1 MTDFVH
7 LHVHTD
13 YSLVD
18 SAAKIKPLVARAKE
32 LGMKA
37 LAITDHGNMCG
48 VINFVNACT
57 RDKDGN
63 KLPPDKAIKPIIGC
77 EFYVAGGSRTNKTG
91 TEEGNRYYHLI
102 LLAKNEQGYKNL
114 VYLTSRSYTEGFY
127 YKPRI
132 DTELIELYHE
142 GLVCLTACV
151 AGELPQLLMNGK
163 QDMAIQLIAYYKNL
177 FGAENY
183 FIELQDHGLEAQKN
197 INKLLIEIA
206 KKTNTPMV
214 VTNDSHFILREDWQ
228 AHEILTCI
236 GHKIT
241 LKDPKHIKFYQSYT
255 KEHYLKSGD
264 EMAELFPDY
273 PEMVRNS
280 VRIAEMCNCTIPQ
293 YKTEQ
298 LKECL
303 PVYAIPDAF
312 KSEDEY
318 IRHLVFSGLKKRY
331 GDVNQAIEE
340 RTELELSTIIRMGFI
355 GYFLIVW
362 DFINWAKEHD
372 IPIGPGR
379 GSGAGSIVAYAMGI
393 TDIDPLKYKL
403 LFERFLNPERI
414 SMPDFD
420 IDISDD
426 GRQAVIEYTRQKYG
440 EAQVGHIVTF
450 GTLAPKAV
458 IKDIGRALDIP
469 LAEVVALT
477 DRVPDSPKTHLIDA
491 FTVNKDIPGSG
502 RLSDMR
508 HDPAYEHLFDI
519 CFKLEGVKRNTSLH
533 ASGIV
538 IGKSPLPD
546 WAPIMIV
553 KDNKSE
559 KKDEYVTATQYTMD
573 IIEPCGLVKMDYLG
587 LKTLSIIKNTVKLV
601 VKKKGCENFSI
612 DTIEE
617 HDEGAFDLFCDGKT
631 TGFFQFES
639 PGMVKVLRQ
648 AKPRSIEELTALNA
662 LYRPG
667 PMDYI
672 PKFIEGKF
680 NPGKITYPDPC
691 LKDILEETYGVM
703 VYQEQVMQVAQR
715 IAGYSLGQADLLR
728 RAMGKKKIEVM
739 ASEKEKFIVGALTNG
754 FNAKHAG
761 DIFDI
766 MLPFAGYGF
775 NKSHA
780 AAYSVLAYQTA
791 FLRTN
796 FPIEFMAATLTNQ
809 IYGAD
814 NRLSD
819 YIEEVRGSGIE
830 ITVPDINTSRAVFEV
845 VADKKTGKNKIAFGL
860 LGIKGLGEYA
870 AEEIVTQRE
879 TNGQYKSFIDF
890 ITRVDLHSVNK
901 RALEVLIKTGCFDSL
916 GQTRPTLFANLEK
929 AVEFVEKDKKDLRNG
944 QTSLFGDASEENTA
958 EMVFEQVPDWTLK
971 EKLDAE
977 LELVGCYVSGHPLDP
992 FREKIK
998 NCCTITSANA
1008 AQKIIK
1014 VSPPASGDNK
1024 GWKTY
1029 REERDKRTKHT
1040 IIGIIKN
1047 IKEITTK
1054 KDGKKMAFATLED
1067 LNGAI
1072 ELVFF
1077 PKTWEEIGGSIQN
1090 ETIAA
1095 LRGVPE
1101 LSKDGKPSLQVE
1113 EIADIN
1119 TLSEKSWK
1127 EVHIRLCE
1135 NSVQTE
1141 ENLLP
1146 IRDYITEHSGSCS
1159 VYIHLPLE
1167 DGEMIIK
1174 PKASMRVRSE
1184 EEHINTLKDIVVVD
1198 DVWRE

>member
-13 YSLVD
+13 YSLLD
-18 SAAKIKPLVARAKE
+18 GAAKIKPLVARAKA

-48 VINFVNACT
+48 ALNFENEC
-57 RDKDGN
+57 KENG
-63 KLPPDKAIKPIIGC
+63 IKPIIGC
-77 EFYVAGGSRTNKTG
+77 EFYMAGGSRTNKSG

-132 DTELIELYHE
+132 DTELLEIYHE
-142 GLVCLTACV
+142 GLVCLTACI
-151 AGELPQLLMNGK
+151 AGELPQLLLADKEGR
-163 QDMAIQLIAYYKNL
+163 ATELIAYYKNL

-183 FIELQDHGLEAQKN
+183 FIELQDHGLDGQKN
-197 INKLLIEIA
+197 LNKLLIEIA

-214 VTNDSHFILREDWQ
+214 VTNDSHFILREDWE

-236 GHKIT
+236 GQKIT
-241 LKDPKHIKFYQSYT
+241 LKDPKHTRFYQSYT

-264 EMAELFPDY
+264 EMATLFPDY
-273 PEMVRNS
+273 PEMVKNS
-280 VRIAEMCNCTIPQ
+280 VRIADMCNCKIPL
-293 YKTEQ
+293 YETEQ

-303 PVYAIPDAF
+303 PIYQIPEEF
-312 KSEDEY
+312 KTEEEY
-318 IRHLVFSGLKKRY
+318 IRHLVYSGLQKRY
-331 GDVNQAIEE
+331 SNVTDEIRE
-340 RTELELSTIIRMGFI
+340 RAELELSTIIRMGFI

-362 DFINWAKEHD
+362 DFITWAKQND

-379 GSGAGSIVAYAMGI
+379 GSGAGSIAAYAMGI

-420 IDISDD
+420 IDISNE

-440 EAQVGHIVTF
+440 DAQVGHIVTF

-458 IKDIGRALDIP
+458 IKDVGRALDIP
-469 LAEVVALT
+469 LSEVIALT
-477 DRVPDSPKTHLIDA
+477 DRVPDSPKTHLKDA
-491 FTVNKDIPGSG
+491 FETNSEIPGSG
-502 RLSDMR
+502 RLAEMR
-508 HDPAYEHLFDI
+508 HDPRYEHLFDI
-519 CFKLEGVKRNTSLH
+519 CFKLEDVRRNTSLH

-546 WAPIMIV
+546 WAPVMIV

-573 IIEPCGLVKMDYLG
+573 IIEPCGLIKMDYLG
-587 LKTLSIIKNTVKLV
+587 LKTLSIIKNTVKLIV
-601 VKKKGCENFSI
+601 QKKGFEDFSI
-612 DTIEE
+612 ETIDE
-617 HDEGAFDLFCDGKT
+617 HDDRAFDLFCKGKT

-728 RAMGKKKIEVM
+728 RAMGKKKVKVM
-739 ASEKEKFIVGALTNG
+739 ISEKEKFIAGAVKKG
-754 FNAKHAG
+754 FNAKHAD
-761 DIFDI
+761 DIFEI

-791 FLRTN
+791 YLRSN
-796 FPIEFMAATLTNQ
+796 FPVEFMAATLTNQ

-814 NRLSD
+814 NRLAD
-819 YIEEVRGSGIE
+819 YIEEARAAGIE
-830 ITVPDINTSRAVFEV
+830 ITVPDINTSKAVFEV
-845 VADKKTGKNKIAFGL
+845 EADKKSGKNKIAFGL
-860 LGIKGLGEYA
+860 LGIKGLGESA
-870 AEEIVTQRE
+870 AEEIVRQRE
-879 TNGQYKSFIDF
+879 SDGPYKSFIDF
-890 ITRVDLHSVNK
+890 IARVDLRTVNK
-901 RALEVLIKTGCFDSL
+901 RALEVLIKTGCFDML
-916 GQTRPTLFANLEK
+916 GQSRAGLFANLEK
-929 AVEFVEKDKKDLRNG
+929 AVEFVEKDKQDLKNG
-944 QTSLFGDASEENTA
+944 QTSLFGDASEESAA
-958 EMVFEQVPDWTLK
+958 EMVFESMPDWTLK

-977 LELVGCYVSGHPLDP
+977 MELVGCYVSGHPLDP

-1008 AQKIIK
+1008 ASKIVKI
-1014 VSPPASGDNK
+1014 SPPASGDNK
-1024 GWKTY
+1024 SWKNY
-1029 REERDKRTKHT
+1029 IEERDNRTKHT

-1054 KDGKKMAFATLED
+1054 KDGKRMAFASLED
-1067 LNGAI
+1067 LNGVI

-1077 PKTWEEIGGSIQN
+1077 PKTWEEINGSIQN
-1090 ETIAA
+1090 EMTAA

-1101 LSKDGKPSLQVE
+1101 YSKDGKPSLQVE
-1113 EIADIN
+1113 SIVDIDS
-1119 TLSEKSWK
+1119 LSEKSWK

-1135 NSVQTE
+1135 NSVQCE
-1141 ENLLP
+1141 ESLLP
-1146 IRDYITEHSGSCS
+1146 IRDYITEHKGTCS
-1159 VYIHLPLE
+1159 VYFHLPLNGDE
-1167 DGEMIIK
+1167 KIIK
-1174 PKASMRVRSE
+1174 TGSSIRLTAE
-1184 EEHINTLKDIVVVD
+1184 EQHINPLKDLVVVD